1 MFPVCWRLV
10 WFHESI
16 PKTCVRLLAPV
27 GSVVEIPWSQ
37 FPWSKTTDTGAS
49 WAFAPWWIL
58 REKSGVKMSS
68 TMSNMPWR
76 IGFLRTDSP
85 FRCLNQGICRGF
97 EYPNLKFAKWIHN
110 CLNSW
115 TCMCPRWS
123 LSVSACM
130 SPRWSLSVSNWVADS
145 ILGSYKKHRS
155 MSTWSSW
162 QGVCNI
168 HFQASIGHFSKPL
181 SWQDY
186 PADPK
191 AMKIVTKILE
201 KNPEVTSFEC
211 YAIAREAGELV
222 QVGEVTAD

>member
-1 MFPVCWRLV
+1 MLCSKT
-10 WFHESI
+10 WFGVSSLLEGCMV
-16 PKTCVRLLAPV
+16 PRVNLLAPV

-85 FRCLNQGICRGF
+85 FRCLNQSICRGF
-97 EYPNLKFAKWIHN
+97 DYPNLKFSNWIQN
-110 CLNSW
+110 CLNTW
-115 TCMCPRWS
+115 TCMRPRWS
-123 LSVSACM
+123 LSVSECM

-145 ILGSYKKHRS
+145 ILDSYINTEACLPEVRGRVFA
-155 MSTWSSW
+155 TFIW
-162 QGVCNI
+162 
-168 HFQASIGHFSKPL
+168 
-181 SWQDY
+181 WQDY

-222 QVGEVTAD
+222 QVGEVTVD